1 MKISNEQIVELYKRE
16 TNAKK
21 KEKLLA
27 VRHIKINKKSIQE
40 VADILCKA
48 YNTVKSWYK
57 RFIEH
62 GPDGLDDKPRSG
74 RPPKLKNH
82 KLDEFLAE
90 SDHVFPKI
98 LVARI
103 KSEAHVSYTLSGIRK
118 SLRERGYSPKVPM
131 QSYANKAPIDEV
143 IEWQKYMKGRISC
156 LRRAGFRLWVADQ
169 TTIILDY
176 VSKRGPWSPVGQR
189 VYVPYHGTHQRIMVC
204 GAFSTGVPPVFSI
217 TDQFKA
223 PEALEFIQGLVRH
236 RKSLLVVDRAKVHD
250 SKIVREF
257 VEQNP
262 DKIQMEYFPRG
273 WPTLNASEFAWNPLK
288 SQPYIHGKYSNV
300 DDRIDEV
307 EEFANTYDFN
317 LNVEQHLFK
326 NPLAIT

>member
-1 MKISNEQIVELYKRE
+1 MKISNEQIIQLHEKEPNGKKR
-16 TNAKK
+16 
-21 KEKLLA
+21 EKLLA
-27 VRHIKINKKSIQE
+27 IRHIVVYKKTIAEAAKI
-40 VADILCKA
+40 VCRVH
-48 YNTVKSWYK
+48 NTVKSWYK
-57 RFIEH
+57 RFIEY

-118 SLRERGYSPKVPM
+118 ILHERDYSPKVPM
-131 QSYANKAPIDEV
+131 QSYVNKAPIDEV
-143 IEWQKYMKGRISC
+143 IEWQKYMKDRISC
-156 LRRAGFRLWVADQ
+156 LRRDGFQLWVADQ
-169 TTIILDY
+169 TTIILDF

-189 VYVPYHGTHQRIMVC
+189 VYVPYHGTHQRVMVC

-236 RKSLLVVDRAKVHD
+236 RKALLVVDRAKVHD
-250 SKIVREF
+250 SKIVKEF
-257 VEQNP
+257 VEQNSHR
-262 DKIQMEYFPRG
+262 IQIEHFPKG
-273 WPTLNASEFAWNPLK
+273 WPTLNATEFAWNPIK
-288 SQPYIHGKYSNV
+288 SQPYVHGQYSNV
-300 DDRIDEV
+300 DERIDKI
-307 EEFANTYDFN
+307 EEFTNTYQFN

-326 NPLAIT
+326 NPIAKT